1 MSTLST
7 LRSDARVVIPEIN
20 QTSAVSDADLLT
32 ILNYAAKEFLR
43 RVHDYVT
50 ASTFATVAGQFEY
63 SFATYVA
70 TYGRLHKDGLW
81 WNNGS
86 RWVQLDPTTRAVLSE
101 DFPNWQGASNGS
113 PARYFIEGS
122 AMTVHPPPTT
132 AGAALFKLYHYPR
145 SVNMSADAQYV
156 FTGSTTVELT
166 HLIQYEDILFDFVR
180 AKVYDMLNKPALAQS
195 KLTLFY
201 QRCQEARGEL
211 AARPDLVRDYRP
223 RQAGTFFQHAQ
234 SQIGAPA

>member
-1 MSTLST
+1 MSTVST

-20 QTSAVSDADLLT
+20 QTSALSDADFLT

-50 ASTFATVAGQFEY
+50 ESSFSAVASQAKYVF
-63 SFATYVA
+63 STYVA

-101 DFPNWQGASNGS
+101 DFPTWQGASNGT
-113 PARYFIEGS
+113 PARYFVEGDGI
-122 AMTVHPPPTT
+122 TIHPPTGT
-132 AGAALFKLYHYPR
+132 AGANLFRLYHYPR
-145 SVNMSADAQYV
+145 SVNTSADAQYV

-166 HLIQYEDILFDFVR
+166 HLIQYEDILLDFVR

-211 AARPDLVRDYRP
+211 ASRPDLVRDYRP
-223 RQAGTFFQHAQ
+223 RQAGAFFQRAL